1 MRESLSNALAVIGA
15 SDSVRQRAS
24 VVVMGAV
31 QAFSFGER
39 FYNPVGRRVR
49 PAPIIGAMPGSTLT
63 ALVFLVALVR
73 VTASEQAPSLLDTLR
88 KVAPHRLEGAIPA
101 HFSEGAEQRARD
113 LQALLFQEAQFF
125 QDRLGIK
132 TDVTLAVL
140 NPSDWKHL
148 AGEIPYGFP
157 FVRERVV
164 FLPFKQE
171 GVVANGYLR
180 NADRLPARVQE
191 LVRLS
196 GRPFP
201 SHVATMVDLIGFHEL
216 GHTYASDYGIRPHA
230 RWLGEMLAT
239 YFGYA
244 FMAERRPDLAR
255 SWDIVAMSD
264 ADIAPKHRSLAD
276 FERLYMGVG
285 PENYVWYQG
294 RFAELAAEISRSE
307 ALEFIRKVKASFPR
321 DREETLTPDAVLE
334 RLERIRPSFR
344 AWAASLNG
352 RVPQ

>member
-1 MRESLSNALAVIGA
+1 MSR
-15 SDSVRQRAS
+15 
-24 VVVMGAV
+24 
-31 QAFSFGER
+31 
-39 FYNPVGRRVR
+39 
-49 PAPIIGAMPGSTLT
+49 STLT
-63 ALVFLVALVR
+63 ALAFLVGLVR
-73 VTASEQAPSLLDTLR
+73 VATLEQAPSLLDAVR
-88 KVAPHRLEGAIPA
+88 DAAPHRLEGAIPA

-125 QDRLGIK
+125 QHRLGIK
-132 TDVTLAVL
+132 TEVTLAVL
-140 NPSDWKHL
+140 NPSDWKQV
-148 AGEIPYGFP
+148 AGDIPYGFP
-157 FVRERVV
+157 FVQNRVV

-180 NADRLPARVQE
+180 NEPRLPARVRE

-201 SHVATMVDLIGFHEL
+201 AHVATMVDLIGFHEL
-216 GHTYASDYGIRPHA
+216 GHTYVSDYGIRPHA

-264 ADIAPKHRSLAD
+264 ADIEPKHRSLAD

-285 PENYVWYQG
+285 PGNYVWYQG
-294 RFAELAAEISRSE
+294 RFAELAAEICRSE
-307 ALEFIRKVKASFPR
+307 GLEFIRKVKAAFPR
-321 DREETLTPDAVLE
+321 EREETLPLDAVLE
-334 RLERIRPSFR
+334 RLEQIRPGFR
-344 AWAASLNG
+344 VWASSLSG
-352 RVPQ
+352 PEQ